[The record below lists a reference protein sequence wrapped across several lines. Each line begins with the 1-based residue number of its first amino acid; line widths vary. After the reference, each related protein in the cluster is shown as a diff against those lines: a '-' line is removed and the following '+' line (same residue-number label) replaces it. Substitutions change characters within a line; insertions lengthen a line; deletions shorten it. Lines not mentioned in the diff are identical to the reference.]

1 MDKPDLSDYEK
12 LRAEQHEELCRAT
25 ASIGFLGNG
34 FCHLR
39 ACRRRRVCSGPML
52 PSAHQ
57 IWKVRAQQEI
67 GLSGKACADLPLCI
81 ANREPQHYEL
91 FKQTLQKLQQIAIDE
106 PNLDVLRACILV
118 AARRRAKKH
127 LLTSHPLHPTST
139 AEQGVEP

>member
-1 MDKPDLSDYEK
+1 MDKSDLSDYEK

-34 FCHLR
+34 FCRLR

-57 IWKVRAQQEI
+57 IGKVRAQQEI

-81 ANREPQHYEL
+81 ANREPEYYEL
-91 FKQTLQKLQQIAIDE
+91 FRQTMQELQQAAAEE
-106 PNLDVLRACILV
+106 PNVDVLRVCIWA
-118 AARRRAKKH
+118 AARRRPARNI
-127 LLTSHPLHPTST
+127 S
-139 AEQGVEP
+139 

>member
-1 MDKPDLSDYEK
+1 MDKPNFSDYEK

-25 ASIGFLGNG
+25 ASICFMGTG

-39 ACRRRRVCSGPML
+39 ACGRLGFCSGPML

-57 IWKVRAQQEI
+57 LWKVRAQQEI
-67 GLSGKACADLPLCI
+67 GLSGKACAELPLCI

-91 FKQTLQKLQQIAIDE
+91 FKQTMQKLQQLAIDE

-118 AARRRAKKH
+118 AARRRDKKH
-127 LLTSHPLHPTST
+127 LLTSRPLHPTST
-139 AEQGVEP
+139 IEQGAGP